1 MLSIPLLGVDTDTIL
16 IYRNLDV
23 LTQSSNNLNNN
34 LTLTLTNRQGCK
46 VTHTD
51 FGMGVKM
58 ARNDYLVLNLVK
70 NSYSILISV
79 KNMLIFL

>member
-1 MLSIPLLGVDTDTIL
+1 MLSISQLGVDTDTIL
-16 IYRNLDV
+16 IYINLDV

-58 ARNDYLVLNLVK
+58 AKNGYLVLNLVK
-70 NSYSILISV
+70 
-79 KNMLIFL
+79 K